1 MSLEYLGW
9 NSSLEEQ
16 FRPYRFDG
24 LLPARIAEEHKER
37 YIIVSEQGEQTAE
50 VTGKLR
56 FTAQSR
62 LDFPTVG
69 DWVAVRSSKADEL
82 AVIIALLARK
92 TVFLRKTVGETTE
105 PQPVAANVDTVLIV
119 TDVGPDF
126 NVRRME
132 RYLTLTYESGA
143 EPVIVL
149 NKADLASDV
158 DERIIE
164 MQKVAVGV
172 PVLAV
177 SAVTG
182 AGFDELARYLASG
195 KSSTLIGS
203 SGVGK
208 STIINRLLGEERI
221 KTKEV
226 GEWDGRGRHTTTYR
240 QMILLPSGGIVIDT
254 PGMKEIQLW
263 ANEESLAGTFEDVEQ
278 LVLQC
283 RFSDCTHN
291 EEPGCAVRQGLQDG
305 TIEESRYES
314 FLKLQKELR
323 YLEVRQN
330 TSARLAEKMKWK
342 KIHKKAK
349 EILKQKYGGR
359 R

>member
-1 MSLEYLGW
+1 M
-9 NSSLEEQ
+9 
-16 FRPYRFDG
+16 
-24 LLPARIAEEHKER
+24 
-37 YIIVSEQGEQTAE
+37 SEQGEQTAE

-69 DWVAVRSSKADEL
+69 DWVAVRTSKTEEL
-82 AVIIALLARK
+82 AVIIALLPRK

-119 TDVGPDF
+119 TDTGFDF
-126 NVRRME
+126 SPRRME
-132 RYLTLTYESGA
+132 RYLTLAYESGA
-143 EPVIVL
+143 EPVLVL
-149 NKADLASDV
+149 NKADLASDI
-158 DERIIE
+158 DERIVTME
-164 MQKVAVGV
+164 KVATGV

-182 AGFDELARYLASG
+182 AGFEKMEKYLAGG
-195 KSSTLIGS
+195 KTSTLVGS

-226 GEWDGRGRHTTTYR
+226 REWDGRGRHTTTFR

-278 LVLQC
+278 LVLRC
-283 RFSDCTHN
+283 RFRDCTHGG
-291 EEPGCAVRQGLQDG
+291 EPGCAVCQGLEDG
-305 TIEESRYES
+305 TLDEARYES

-330 TSARLAEKMKWK
+330 MSARLAEKAKWK

-349 EILKQKYGGR
+349 EILRQKYGGR
-359 R
+359 K